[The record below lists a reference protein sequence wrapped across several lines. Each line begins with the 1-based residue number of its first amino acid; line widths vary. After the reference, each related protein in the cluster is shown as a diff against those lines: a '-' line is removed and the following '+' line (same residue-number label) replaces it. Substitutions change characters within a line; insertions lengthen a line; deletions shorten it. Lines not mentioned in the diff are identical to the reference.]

1 MALPVLLAILVTLAA
16 AGRTMPFAW
25 TPLAFWTDPIV
36 LEFAFGILV
45 AIAARRNLRAG
56 WAAPALLLA
65 ALILA
70 SLAPEGTT
78 RALIRGIP
86 SALLVLCALS
96 WRALPGWLVLL
107 GDASYALYLVHP
119 FPMRAVRV
127 AIARIDLPVSV
138 AVPLYLVA
146 TLAACAA
153 LAVMLHR
160 WVEQPILRRR
170 REAER

>member
-1 MALPVLLAILVTLAA
+1 M
-16 AGRTMPFAW
+16 
-25 TPLAFWTDPIV
+25 
-36 LEFAFGILV
+36 
-45 AIAARRNLRAG
+45 
-56 WAAPALLLA
+56 
-65 ALILA
+65 
-70 SLAPEGTT
+70 
-78 RALIRGIP
+78 
-86 SALLVLCALS
+86 LCALS